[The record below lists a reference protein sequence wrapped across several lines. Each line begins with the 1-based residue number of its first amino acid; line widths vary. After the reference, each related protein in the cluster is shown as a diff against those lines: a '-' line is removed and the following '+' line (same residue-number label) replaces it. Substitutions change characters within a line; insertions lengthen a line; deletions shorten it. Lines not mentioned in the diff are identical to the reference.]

1 MGPKFHSPR
10 LGKLGDTHDRLNHVL
25 PGQGHESDTSGA
37 PAHWAWHTGLSPSQH
52 QAFTMQESK
61 NPEFLETRR
70 I

>member
-37 PAHWAWHTGLSPSQH
+37 PAHWAWHTGLSPRSTPGIYY
-52 QAFTMQESK
+52 AGINES
-61 NPEFLETRR
+61 
-70 I
+70 